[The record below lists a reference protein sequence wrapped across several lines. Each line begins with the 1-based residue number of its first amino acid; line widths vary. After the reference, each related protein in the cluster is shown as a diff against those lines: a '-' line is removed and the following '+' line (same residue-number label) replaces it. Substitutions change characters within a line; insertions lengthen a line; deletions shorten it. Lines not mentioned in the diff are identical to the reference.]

1 MQNGLIHDVQINAS
15 SNESHSTSP
24 QLGRLNG
31 PASWLPAVDDS
42 DRWFQVDFIA
52 KVFVDEVQTQ
62 GHGRSDFFVQTYKLL
77 YGDDGYIFTEYGEDI
92 SGPKVCT
99 LICLKAGQQDFETEM
114 DHSPIIQTFN
124 FENNFST
131 VGKSFLNLVKL

>member
-15 SNESHSTSP
+15 SNESHLTSP

-31 PASWLPAVDDS
+31 PASWLAAVNDS
-42 DRWFQVDFIA
+42 NQWFQVDFIA

-62 GHGRSDFFVQTYKLL
+62 GHGSNDSFVQTYKLL
-77 YGDDGYIFTEYGEDI
+77 YGDDGYIFTEYGED

-99 LICLKAGQQDFETEM
+99 LICLKAGQQDFETEIA
-114 DHSPIIQTFN
+114 S
-124 FENNFST
+124 
-131 VGKSFLNLVKL
+131 